1 MRDQGGGE
9 RDRGAPGPGGLFP
22 LSVTL
27 RMQRKLDG
35 LKLPNITMCQSG
47 GLISF
52 SEIDSLASSQEII
65 ICTFSQY
72 FVLCDEFYKIIVLS
86 LYW

>member
-1 MRDQGGGE
+1 MRDRGGGE

-35 LKLPNITMCQSG
+35 LKLPNITYNVSVKWVNVNHVIF
-47 GLISF
+47 L
-52 SEIDSLASSQEII
+52 
-65 ICTFSQY
+65 
-72 FVLCDEFYKIIVLS
+72 
-86 LYW
+86 

>member
-35 LKLPNITMCQSG
+35 LKLPNITYNVSVRWVNVNHVIF
-47 GLISF
+47 L
-52 SEIDSLASSQEII
+52 
-65 ICTFSQY
+65 
-72 FVLCDEFYKIIVLS
+72 
-86 LYW
+86 